1 MSDGQDE
8 EQKTE
13 EPTEKRLREAMDK
26 GDVPRARDVG
36 LAATM
41 AAAWLIAAAG
51 GPLAASRIA
60 EVLLPLI
67 ENPND
72 IRLDGGPYDVMNSLR
87 WLIGGV
93 AVAMLPVF
101 GLLVGG
107 AVVSAV
113 GAGALLAG
121 GGPIPPQ
128 PSHFFPPH
136 RWGPPS
142 SAPPPGAAARSGG
155 RARPPP
161 PRTGEAG
168 PPAGRRRAAPCGP
181 ASVGGGNGAW
191 RATSNG

>member
-1 MSDGQDE
+1 MSDNSQDE

-72 IRLDGGPYDVMNSLR
+72 IRLDGGSYALLKRLR
-87 WLIGGV
+87 WLMGGV
-93 AVAMLPVF
+93 AL
-101 GLLVGG
+101 
-107 AVVSAV
+107 AVVHV
-113 GAGALLAG
+113 VWVLGGGRGVDGVYLIQLGALA
-121 GGPIPPQ
+121 
-128 PSHFFPPH
+128 
-136 RWGPPS
+136 
-142 SAPPPGAAARSGG
+142 
-155 RARPPP
+155 
-161 PRTGEAG
+161 
-168 PPAGRRRAAPCGP
+168 
-181 ASVGGGNGAW
+181 ASVG
-191 RATSNG
+191 

>member
-87 WLIGGV
+87 WLIGG
-93 AVAMLPVF
+93 
-101 GLLVGG
+101 
-107 AVVSAV
+107 
-113 GAGALLAG
+113 GAGALPPGFGPLAG
-121 GGPIPPQ
+121 GAGGVAGGAGSAHARRRPLRT
-128 PSHFFPPH
+128 SHDI
-136 RWGPPS
+136 S
-142 SAPPPGAAARSGG
+142 LS
-155 RARPPP
+155 P
-161 PRTGEAG
+161 PRFVR
-168 PPAGRRRAAPCGP
+168 PL
-181 ASVGGGNGAW
+181 
-191 RATSNG
+191 